1 MFFSRQEGPA
11 EPRLL
16 HSGLKRVMTCL
27 PDFAWGLDRPIGHV
41 RGMSACPSKA
51 TIARNTLTRRSVPTG
66 DIIRVRRGEPPV
78 PASQGRACFFDV
90 DRQLV
95 FWSGVC
101 AMPPYSIHCSQG
113 LHDREIAHP
122 NEANARIVQV
132 DSHPQCDRKNDSV
145 NVGLLRCHP

>member
-11 EPRLL
+11 EEPLRLL

-66 DIIRVRRGEPPV
+66 DIRAGRRT
-78 PASQGRACFFDV
+78 
-90 DRQLV
+90 L
-95 FWSGVC
+95 
-101 AMPPYSIHCSQG
+101 
-113 LHDREIAHP
+113 
-122 NEANARIVQV
+122 
-132 DSHPQCDRKNDSV
+132 
-145 NVGLLRCHP
+145 